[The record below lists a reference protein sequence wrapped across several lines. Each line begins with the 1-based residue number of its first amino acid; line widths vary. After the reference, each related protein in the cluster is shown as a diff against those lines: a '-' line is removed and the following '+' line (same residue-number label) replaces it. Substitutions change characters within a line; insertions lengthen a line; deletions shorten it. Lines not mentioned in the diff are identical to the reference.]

1 MRIETLTRMGQQIA
15 RNNAALPPDQAAARI
30 AGHLRSFWTPAMI
43 RELEAFAAFSPQELD
58 PNLLA
63 ALDTLAVEQR
73 REAPRSP

>member
-15 RNNAALPPDQAAARI
+15 RNNQALPPDQAAARI

-43 RELEAFAAFSPQELD
+43 REIEAYAAFSPETLD

-63 ALDTLAVEQR
+63 ALDLLGA
-73 REAPRSP
+73 EAR

>member
-15 RNNAALPPDQAAARI
+15 RNNQALPPDQAAARI

-43 RELEAFAAFSPQELD
+43 RELEAYAAFSPEPLD

-63 ALDTLAVEQR
+63 ALDLLGAEGR
-73 REAPRSP
+73 

>member
-15 RNNAALPPDQAAARI
+15 RNNQALPPDQAAARI

-43 RELEAFAAFSPQELD
+43 RELEAYAAFSPETLD

-63 ALDTLAVEQR
+63 ALDQLGA
-73 REAPRSP
+73 EAR

>member
-15 RNNAALPPDQAAARI
+15 RNNQALPPDQAAARI

-43 RELEAFAAFSPQELD
+43 RELEAYAAFSPETLD

-63 ALDTLAVEQR
+63 ALDLLGA
-73 REAPRSP
+73 EAR